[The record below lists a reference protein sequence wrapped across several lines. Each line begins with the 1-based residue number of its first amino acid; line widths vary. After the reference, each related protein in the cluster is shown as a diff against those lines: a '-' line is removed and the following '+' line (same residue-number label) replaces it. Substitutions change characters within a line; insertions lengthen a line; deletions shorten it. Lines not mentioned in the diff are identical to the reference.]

1 LLDAFRAARSE
12 KHAAVIAR
20 TKPDPA
26 GGRWVAEGD
35 EFAQDR
41 TVRMTDKRAAA
52 DPLRQQLQ
60 MAIRSMAAE
69 MIDPT
74 VRLSNSRTWGRLSAT
89 AAAFHVVMEG
99 DPLRM
104 PERLGDAYA
113 LLLRLGRFL
122 ETDIRVQ
129 RDSAAFDDPLDADI
143 HGLLTDL
150 VRTAA
155 PWLRGF
161 PTVAAWD
168 DAAGKALVRADLFQ
182 PAREFARIARAQLAI
197 SEHDAAEME
206 LLADAADASDYQG
219 QKAGNRAVASAKNL
233 MLAAAGTVAAFLSGA
248 VASDFATRSLLVQR
262 AGATLASA
270 EAEVDAFAATL
281 PGDLRQALRAL
292 VREGLRLNAAIP
304 EALPPPSPAPNP
316 PVPDDVEAQ
325 ARAMILDGR
334 MPPATWRPFIHQLV
348 FDGTTLDNLNLLA
361 GLTNLQRLSL
371 SDTQVSDVTPL
382 AGLTNLQILNLSGT
396 QVSDV
401 APLAGLTAL
410 QSLDLT
416 GTRVAERGFSA
427 EFSDEFFKSSDLT
440 PLAGLTALRSLDL
453 TGTQVSDVAPLT
465 GLTALQSLNLS
476 GTQVSDVAPLAG
488 LTALRGLDL
497 ANTQV
502 SDLAPLAGLTNLQ
515 RLDLGGT
522 QVSDVS
528 PLAGLTALHTLGLAA
543 TQVSDVTPLAS
554 LSALRHINLHNTQVS
569 DLAPLAHIRDLKILR

>member
-168 DAAGKALVRADLFQ
+168 DAAGKAWCG
-182 PAREFARIARAQLAI
+182 RIC
-197 SEHDAAEME
+197 S
-206 LLADAADASDYQG
+206 
-219 QKAGNRAVASAKNL
+219 NRPES
-233 MLAAAGTVAAFLSGA
+233 
-248 VASDFATRSLLVQR
+248 SL
-262 AGATLASA
+262 
-270 EAEVDAFAATL
+270 
-281 PGDLRQALRAL
+281 
-292 VREGLRLNAAIP
+292 
-304 EALPPPSPAPNP
+304 ALPVRSWPSPSMTRPRWNCWP
-316 PVPDDVEAQ
+316 
-325 ARAMILDGR
+325 
-334 MPPATWRPFIHQLV
+334 MPLMPATTRARK
-348 FDGTTLDNLNLLA
+348 LA
-361 GLTNLQRLSL
+361 TGPLPAQR
-371 SDTQVSDVTPL
+371 
-382 AGLTNLQILNLSGT
+382 I
-396 QVSDV
+396 
-401 APLAGLTAL
+401 
-410 QSLDLT
+410 
-416 GTRVAERGFSA
+416 
-427 EFSDEFFKSSDLT
+427 
-440 PLAGLTALRSLDL
+440 
-453 TGTQVSDVAPLT
+453 
-465 GLTALQSLNLS
+465 
-476 GTQVSDVAPLAG
+476 
-488 LTALRGLDL
+488 
-497 ANTQV
+497 
-502 SDLAPLAGLTNLQ
+502 
-515 RLDLGGT
+515 
-522 QVSDVS
+522 
-528 PLAGLTALHTLGLAA
+528 
-543 TQVSDVTPLAS
+543 
-554 LSALRHINLHNTQVS
+554 
-569 DLAPLAHIRDLKILR
+569 